1 MPRHEISPRHH
12 EAILGS
18 DLFKGWGIYTYMQL

>member
-12 EAILGS
+12 EAILGTN
-18 DLFKGWGIYTYMQL
+18 LFKGWGIYIYI